1 MEIQLIYK
9 PSHMPSTLAFMLTSL
24 WVDCLICYMSLTTP
38 LSHAGLINQH
48 YSHIAAF
55 TLSSA
60 IGAQLVLAPALQRDS
75 FGSYFSMH
83 KEQNEVTW
91 TPTSVSLLLDEDRII
106 KEWQAHG
113 MEVHKV
119 GCPAACL
126 LSAWHST
133 GSCGHKA

>member
-1 MEIQLIYK
+1 MQ
-9 PSHMPSTLAFMLTSL
+9 STCIFMLILVWVNFWICRTSL
-24 WVDCLICYMSLTTP
+24 M
-38 LSHAGLINQH
+38 LSMLDAGLINQH

-106 KEWQAHG
+106 EEWQAHG
-113 MEVHKV
+113 MQVHKV
-119 GCPAACL
+119 GHPPEWVFSACNALAAVATDL
-126 LSAWHST
+126 LQVQSDYVHF
-133 GSCGHKA
+133 